1 MILVL
6 AVTKEKKEAY
16 LTILKL
22 PSEGKHWLEKLLWE
36 LPWQPVFAPIQLIFA
51 FTNPDLP
58 CVG

>member
-1 MILVL
+1 M

-22 PSEGKHWLEKLLWE
+22 PSERKHWLEKLLWE

-51 FTNPDLP
+51 FANPDLP

>member
-1 MILVL
+1 M
-6 AVTKEKKEAY
+6 AVTNEKKKGAY

-36 LPWQPVFAPIQLIFA
+36 LPWQSVFAPIQLIFA
-51 FTNPDLP
+51 FANPDLP